1 MPTRILPAT
10 QMTETELQDN
20 TIELGHLF
28 GWKIAH
34 FRPAL
39 TKHGW
44 RTPVSADG
52 KGFVDL
58 VLVRD
63 RVIFAELKSMSGK
76 QTREQTEW
84 MIALRASGA
93 EYRLWTPQDW
103 VSGTIEATLRKRAS
117 Q

>member
-1 MPTRILPAT
+1 MLEA
-10 QMTETELQDN
+10 ELQDN
-20 TIELGHLF
+20 IIELGHLF

-44 RTPVSADG
+44 RTPVAADG

-63 RVIFAELKSMSGK
+63 RLIAIEVKSERGSLSDD
-76 QTREQTEW
+76 QVDWQR
-84 MIALRASGA
+84 ALVSAGV
-93 EYRLWTPQDW
+93 EYHLWRPRDW
-103 VSGTIEATLRKRAS
+103 VDGTVERVLRTRS
-117 Q
+117 